1 MNTLQS
7 EFILSVDNEE
17 PLVILEVPGLDHIQ
31 HAACS
36 ISDNCLMID
45 LESDERVSIGP
56 LSDIQLSMVI
66 GRKMP
71 FILMNTALN
80 SILDVQLIHVRES

>member
-17 PLVILEVPGLDHIQ
+17 PLIILEVSALDHIQ
-31 HAACS
+31 HDGCS

-45 LESDERVSIGP
+45 LESGKRVSIGP